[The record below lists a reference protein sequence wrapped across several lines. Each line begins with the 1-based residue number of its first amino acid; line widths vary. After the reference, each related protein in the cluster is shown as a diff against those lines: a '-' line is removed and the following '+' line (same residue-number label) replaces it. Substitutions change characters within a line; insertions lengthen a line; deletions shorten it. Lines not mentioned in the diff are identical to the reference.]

1 MSKNIRQVIEKHR
14 PFYEVEPLYV
24 FLEEGHGTPAVKTR
38 RIQAGFDVNVYGLK
52 TSDDPGL
59 PGLSPGY
66 ALGYASIL
74 ELAKTIQSRSTD
86 ACSIEVIPFGSTAV
100 LDTKSHLQPEAMLRI
115 RLTHQRGLEQPAG
128 KAEQHALEEV
138 EKELHRL
145 GVVSGRP
152 ATRFDPGKK

>member
-1 MSKNIRQVIEKHR
+1 MSKTISQVIEKHGA
-14 PFYEVEPLYV
+14 FYEVEPYYV

-38 RIQAGFDVNVYGLK
+38 RIQAGFDVNVYGMR

-74 ELAKTIQSRSTD
+74 ELAKTIQSRTN

-100 LDTKSHLQPEAMLRI
+100 LDTKSHLQPQAMLRI
-115 RLTHQRGLEQPAG
+115 RITHQRGLEQPAC

-138 EKELHRL
+138 EKELRRL

>member
-14 PFYEVEPLYV
+14 PFYEVEPYYV

-38 RIQAGFDVNVYGLK
+38 RIQAGFSVNVYGMK
-52 TSDDPGL
+52 TIDDPGL
-59 PGLSPGY
+59 PALSPGY

-74 ELAKTIQSRSTD
+74 ELTKTIQSRSTD
-86 ACSIEVIPFGSTAV
+86 ACSLEVIPFGSTAV
-100 LDTKSHLQPEAMLRI
+100 LDTKSHLQPQAMLRI
-115 RLTHQRGLEQPAG
+115 RITHQRGLDQPTG

-138 EKELHRL
+138 EKELRRL

-152 ATRFDPGKK
+152 ATRFDQGKK

>member
-14 PFYEVEPLYV
+14 PFFEVEPYYV

-38 RIQAGFDVNVYGLK
+38 RIQAGFNVNVYGMK

-59 PGLSPGY
+59 PTLSPGY

-74 ELAKTIQSRSTD
+74 ELTKTIQSRSTD
-86 ACSIEVIPFGSTAV
+86 TCSIEVIPFGSTAV
-100 LDTKSHLQPEAMLRI
+100 LDTKSHLQPQAMLRI
-115 RLTHQRGLEQPAG
+115 RITHQRGLEQPAG

-138 EKELHRL
+138 EKELRRL

>member
-14 PFYEVEPLYV
+14 PFYEVEPYYV

-38 RIQAGFDVNVYGLK
+38 RIQAGFNVNVYGMK

-59 PGLSPGY
+59 PGLSPSY
-66 ALGYASIL
+66 AVACASLL
-74 ELAKTIQSRSTD
+74 ELTKTIQSHATD

-100 LDTKSHLQPEAMLRI
+100 LDTKSYLQPQAMLRI
-115 RLTHQRGLEQPAG
+115 RITHQRGLEQPAG

-138 EKELHRL
+138 EKELRRL

>member
-1 MSKNIRQVIEKHR
+1 MSKTICQVIEKHGA
-14 PFYEVEPLYV
+14 FYEVEPYYV

-38 RIQAGFDVNVYGLK
+38 KIQAGFDVNVYGMK

-74 ELAKTIQSRSTD
+74 DLTKTIQSHATD

-100 LDTKSHLQPEAMLRI
+100 LDTKSHLQPQAMLRI
-115 RLTHQRGLEQPAG
+115 RITHQRGLEQPAD
-128 KAEQHALEEV
+128 KPEQHALEEV
-138 EKELHRL
+138 EEELRRL
-145 GVVSGRP
+145 GVSSGRP
-152 ATRFDPGKK
+152 ATRLGLARS

>member
-14 PFYEVEPLYV
+14 PFYEVEPYYV

-38 RIQAGFDVNVYGLK
+38 RIQAGFDVNVYGMK

-74 ELAKTIQSRSTD
+74 DLTKTIQSHATD
-86 ACSIEVIPFGSTAV
+86 ACSIEVIPFGSIAV
-100 LDTKSHLQPEAMLRI
+100 LDIKSYLQPQAMLQI
-115 RLTHQRGLEQPAG
+115 WIIHQCGLEQSAG
-128 KAEQHALEEV
+128 KAEQHALEEM
-138 EKELHRL
+138 EKELRHL